1 LRHLV
6 NGKEAE
12 LESGSAQVTRLSDRL
27 VATTGDGSHTA
38 LSVRQGDAVLVSYRG
53 RQYVVERAGVASRAG
68 KATNSG
74 DARAPMPGQ
83 IVEVFVAVGDR
94 VEAGQRLLVLE
105 AKMQHTMKA
114 PFAGTVESLPV
125 QAGDQVAG
133 GQVLVHVE
141 PAGQ

>member
-1 LRHLV
+1 MRHLV
-6 NGKEAE
+6 NGQEIE
-12 LESGSAQVTRLSDRL
+12 LEPGSTQVTSLNDRL
-27 VATTGDGSHTA
+27 MVSGPEGAHTA
-38 LSVRQGDAVLVSYRG
+38 LSVRRGDQVLVSYRG
-53 RQYVVERAGVASRAG
+53 RQFIVERSGGNRSKSKGHA
-68 KATNSG
+68 G

-83 IVEVFVAVGDR
+83 IVEVFVSVGDH

-105 AKMQHTMKA
+105 AMKMQHTMKA

-141 PAGQ
+141 PD